1 MSKCQSVAPILK
13 ELISYAGKDRQ
24 IMPLRD
30 EVGNYL
36 AIEVEKGYTQDTV
49 DKTFHNTFL
58 KIRYCY
64 MSADFFNLDHFGTYT
79 CFPDPYYVNLDMYPE
94 SVYSTFEEFRINQVQ
109 NLASIEEVIFAKNF
123 GISDEGYE

>member
-1 MSKCQSVAPILK
+1 MK
-13 ELISYAGKDRQ
+13 ELISSAGKDRP

-58 KIRYCY
+58 KIRYRY
-64 MSADFFNLDHFGTYT
+64 MSADFFNLNQFGEYI
-79 CFPDPYYVNLDMYPE
+79 CFPDPHYVNLNMYPE
-94 SVYSTFEEFRINQVQ
+94 SVYSTFEEFRINQVH
-109 NLASIEEVIFAKNF
+109 NLASIEEIIYAKNF
-123 GISDEGYE
+123 EISDEGYE

>member
-1 MSKCQSVAPILK
+1 MK
-13 ELISYAGKDRQ
+13 ELISSAGKDRP

-58 KIRYCY
+58 KIRYRY
-64 MSADFFNLDHFGTYT
+64 MSADFFNLDHFGEYT
-79 CFPDPYYVNLDMYPE
+79 CFPDPYYVNLNMYPE
-94 SVYSTFEEFRINQVQ
+94 SVYSTFEEFRINQVH
-109 NLASIEEVIFAKNF
+109 NLASIEEIIYAKNF
-123 GISDEGYE
+123 EISDEGYE